1 MAITEI
7 DRDLAK
13 KVAVSLTGF
22 VKART
27 NWNVTFGEQ
36 NGKVV
41 FDVLVSYP
49 TDAEIFAE
57 ISRLRESYK
66 SSRK

>member
-1 MAITEI
+1 MAITPN
-7 DRDLAK
+7 DRELAK
-13 KVAVSLTGF
+13 RVAVSLTGF

-36 NGKVV
+36 NGRVV

-57 ISRLRESYK
+57 IARLHESYK
-66 SSRK
+66 SIRK